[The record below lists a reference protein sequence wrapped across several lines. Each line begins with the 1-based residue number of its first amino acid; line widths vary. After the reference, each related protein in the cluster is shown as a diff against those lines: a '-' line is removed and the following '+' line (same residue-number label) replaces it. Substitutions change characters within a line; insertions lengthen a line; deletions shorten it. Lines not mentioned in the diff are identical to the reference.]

1 MNRFKEENYEYILKR
16 KKSYFSPTTCR
27 EATYDCRVKK
37 QYMQIMFETN
47 KLKQLFN
54 KVHEKFLKAINH
66 MEFHPTLEKEKEG
79 TSYRLHRCSTKDRDA
94 SMAHQ
99 MRYLSPDDIEMLKQG
114 NEIIQKRYLKVNNTK
129 HQTKRFGLA
138 TWNLGWGIYKNACYI
153 MSIKKNIQKKNI
165 LQEKQIIEL
174 THYLNVTY
182 GHVHTNRLVI
192 NELNIQVATLNKTMM
207 AVIGETK
214 FIKFTVAA
222 LTDMRMT
229 LTQLSLGPMSLQE
242 NVNAIYKYM
251 RVLSTRRVNPLIIP
265 PDSLQVVLAQAK
277 EDMKRNPQLTLP
289 EDPNINIWNY
299 YSIMKVTPIIMEN
312 FLLVILTIP
321 LADQSLV
328 MNLYKVHNMPALHPE
343 LHVQFE
349 YQLEGEY
356 LAITKDKQYAA
367 LPTAQDIQICETTE
381 RYLWSMNQA
390 LYQVDKIEWCVYALY
405 K

>member
-1 MNRFKEENYEYILKR
+1 MMRDFILYLQGWVILGLLLLAALKLLAMHGLPLTHNENQKDFATNSPKRENANELDDEMSEIELLKAGEMIEPIVFEPKRKIRLSRSTYKVNSYIDFRPYQDSFKKFEMYLHRFSRDLWDPDYVGALVNTNRFKVENYEYVRKR
-16 KKSYFSPTTCR
+16 NKSYFSPTTCR

-66 MEFHPTLEKEKEG
+66 MEFHPTLGKEKKG
-79 TSYRLHRCSTKDRDA
+79 TSYRLHKCSAKDREA

-114 NEIIQKRYLKVNNTK
+114 NEMIQKRYLKVNNTK

-138 TWNLGWGIYKNACYI
+138 TWILGWGIYKNAHYI
-153 MSIKKNIQKKNI
+153 MTIKKNIQNLYDQNV
-165 LQEKQIIEL
+165 LQQKQIIEL

-182 GHVHTNRLVI
+182 GHVRTNRLVI

-229 LTQLSLGPMSLQE
+229 LTQLSL
-242 NVNAIYKYM
+242 
-251 RVLSTRRVNPLIIP
+251 
-265 PDSLQVVLAQAK
+265 
-277 EDMKRNPQLTLP
+277 
-289 EDPNINIWNY
+289 
-299 YSIMKVTPIIMEN
+299 
-312 FLLVILTIP
+312 
-321 LADQSLV
+321 
-328 MNLYKVHNMPALHPE
+328 
-343 LHVQFE
+343 
-349 YQLEGEY
+349 
-356 LAITKDKQYAA
+356 
-367 LPTAQDIQICETTE
+367 
-381 RYLWSMNQA
+381 
-390 LYQVDKIEWCVYALY
+390 
-405 K
+405 